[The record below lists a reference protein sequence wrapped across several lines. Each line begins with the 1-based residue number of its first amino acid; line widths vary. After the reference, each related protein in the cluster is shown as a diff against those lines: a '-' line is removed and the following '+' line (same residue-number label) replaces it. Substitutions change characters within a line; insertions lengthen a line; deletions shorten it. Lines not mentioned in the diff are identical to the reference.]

1 MTIDLYLKDGKFI
14 MRDKQ
19 RNILNIKITQR
30 NETDLSFCAVEF
42 SSRLLK
48 KKKTTLILHKG
59 TR

>member
-1 MTIDLYLKDGKFI
+1 MTIDLYLKDGKFN

-48 KKKTTLILHKG
+48 K
-59 TR
+59 RRQR